1 LKADR
6 EYAIKLFGKIVS
18 CNTKHKT
25 INLRLDKNDVVEPIR
40 FTIVLND
47 EWGDD
52 ICKDAT
58 VQFSRFSVKVDLE
71 TPQGIIAYYPMID
84 VTTLTTASRKYIIK
98 SCLCWE

>member
-18 CNTKHKT
+18 CNAKHKT
-25 INLRLDKNDVVEPIR
+25 INLRLVKNDVVEPIR

-52 ICKDAT
+52 ICKDAFIL
-58 VQFSRFSVKVDLE
+58 FSSISVKVGLE
-71 TPQGIIAYYPMID
+71 TPQGILAYYPMID
-84 VTTLTTASRKYIIK
+84 VTTLTTASREYIIK